1 MASNLIN
8 DQSNHHAPTA
18 NGEDLCERPGSK
30 DFWDKMVWHCDPE
43 LAESVRVP
51 VCSLRRSNH
60 GKIERQSTSCRKSA
74 VLYGFGRSKSPDRVL
89 HVLCRTP
96 LSVTLANLS
105 SGTRALYQNAVKS
118 TLSYSPFVRT
128 PHYPAH
134 GTLPPP
140 RPVTCVNHPY

>member
-8 DQSNHHAPTA
+8 GQSNHHAPIA
-18 NGEDLCERPGSK
+18 NEEDLCERPGSK

-60 GKIERQSTSCRKSA
+60 GKIERQSTSCRTSA

-105 SGTRALYQNAVKS
+105 GTRALYQNAVKS

-128 PHYPAH
+128 PHYSAH
-134 GTLPPP
+134 GTPSPP